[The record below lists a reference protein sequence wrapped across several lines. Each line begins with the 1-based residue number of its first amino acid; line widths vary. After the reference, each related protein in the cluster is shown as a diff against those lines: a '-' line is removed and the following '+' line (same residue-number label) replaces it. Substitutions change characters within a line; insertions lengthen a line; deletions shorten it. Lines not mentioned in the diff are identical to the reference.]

1 MVGRA
6 IVVLDHE
13 GLPHEF
19 AEVMEIVGQMEY
31 GKEKLT
37 PTCRRRQTKS
47 PTSKAAASASALSDP
62 LWQPPPQAG
71 TDTPP
76 MPSASR
82 LHHVRPSAARRCPGL
97 TRSTGQPGDTLA
109 RHVVYHELY
118 FTGLRQLMLYHGF
131 AVEGVRVVW

>member
-1 MVGRA
+1 MIASLPEHGRTWILEKAFRWQVMVGRA

-62 LWQPPPQAG
+62 L
-71 TDTPP
+71 
-76 MPSASR
+76 
-82 LHHVRPSAARRCPGL
+82 
-97 TRSTGQPGDTLA
+97 
-109 RHVVYHELY
+109 
-118 FTGLRQLMLYHGF
+118 
-131 AVEGVRVVW
+131 